1 MKKPDAKFR
10 SGGKTTMYQKCK
22 VFLFIG
28 IVLMYSMSL
37 QAEENLSL
45 TLEQCIETA
54 LKKSE
59 VMMLEKEKGLELAAK
74 VKEVRTGM
82 LPKVSA
88 NATFTQLDEAP
99 YIDASSMGDI
109 MSGLYAPFM
118 YFAQTDTAF
127 ASYLAQLMSS
137 SSGGEGKIYMGDDQL
152 YGLVF
157 TVQQPIFTGFKTLN
171 AYRAALNG
179 KKAGEENLKRA
190 KRDLVQAVHKAFFT
204 VLQARRFVEVSDT
217 SIRQLEVIVR
227 DLENMQ
233 EQGMM
238 GEQDVM
244 KARVQLYN
252 MQLIKL
258 QATNGVIMARAAL
271 CNTIG
276 IPIDSEIR
284 LLYET
289 IKPARLDLPELVHL
303 IDKAH
308 ETQPEIKALEYQ
320 REALRNIVKIN
331 RSNYIP
337 NIAAIGNYNI
347 KRPNRSNEPE
357 FYNSWDITVALQMKL
372 FDWGE
377 GWHKKTQ
384 SESQLRQLEIG
395 LRQVKNGISLGT
407 EKSYLDVKEAFEKI
421 TISEKAMEQSRKS
434 YDITLDKIKFGMA
447 INSDLLDAQRSL
459 TQATIEYH
467 NGIIHYYMKRSEL
480 EHLLN
485 DTY

>member
-1 MKKPDAKFR
+1 MKKTDAKLR
-10 SGGKTTMYQKCK
+10 PGEKVAMYHMCK
-22 VFLFIG
+22 VFLFMC
-28 IVLMYSMSL
+28 IVLIHVMSL
-37 QAEENLSL
+37 QAEQTMSL

-59 VMMLEKEKGLELAAK
+59 VISLEKEKGVELAAK
-74 VKEVRTGM
+74 VKEIRTGL

-118 YFAQTDTAF
+118 YFAQNDTAF
-127 ASYLAQLMSS
+127 ASYLAKLMASN
-137 SSGGEGKIYMGDDQL
+137 SGGDGKIYMGDDQI

-157 TVQQPIFTGFKTLN
+157 TVQQPIFTGFKILN
-171 AYRAALNG
+171 SYRAALNS
-179 KKAGEENLKRA
+179 KKAGEESLKKSR
-190 KRDLVQAVHKAFFT
+190 RDLVQAVHKAFFA
-204 VLQARRFVEVSDT
+204 VLQAQRFVEVSDT
-217 SIRQLEVIVR
+217 SIKQLEVIVR
-227 DLENMQ
+227 DLENMR
-233 EQGMM
+233 EQGMV

-244 KARVQLYN
+244 KARVQLYT
-252 MQLIKL
+252 MQLMKV
-258 QATNGVIMARAAL
+258 QANNGVILTRAAL

-276 IPIDSEIR
+276 IPIDSKIE
-284 LLYET
+284 LMYDA
-289 IKPARLDLPELVHL
+289 IKPAHLELPELSQL

-320 REALRNIVKIN
+320 REAIRNIVKMN
-331 RSNYIP
+331 RSNYLP

-357 FYNSWDITVALQMKL
+357 FYNSWDITLALQMNL

-377 GWHKKTQ
+377 GWQKKIQ
-384 SESQLRQLEIG
+384 SESLLRQLEIG
-395 LRQVKNGISLGT
+395 LRQAKNGIALGI
-407 EKSYLDVKEAFEKI
+407 EKSYLDVHEAFEKI
-421 TISEKAMEQSRKS
+421 AITENAMEQSRKS
-434 YDITLDKIKFGMA
+434 YEITSDKIKFGMA

-467 NGIIHYYMKRSEL
+467 NGILSYYMKRSEL